1 MSRLRAVAAALT
13 LGVPFAATAA
23 DITRVASSFEDD
35 DPFGLFVD
43 VSLEHTQRHTKILKD
58 GFSGDT
64 RQLVPKLQ
72 YGQYSTQLNVDV
84 AAGISRDVEFS
95 FGMPV
100 VLFRYER
107 MRPVDRP
114 NDNITDIVDGPRSAY
129 RAGLGN
135 AHFGLAWAI
144 FNQKKDDTKPMWVVR
159 VEYEAPTAPRLDP
172 RQKTAGE
179 NSEGWSQVGDQVH
192 KYTLSTALS
201 REIGVAEPYFKA
213 YYTIPVRGPRAY
225 SNCETKAPEYAL
237 ERPFM
242 GKVSNCDNSDDWV
255 RQEVGIKP
263 PHQMGVLFG
272 SEFEIYNSNRRKLD
286 LDVRA
291 IGNYVGAGRYYN
303 ELSVPMQKFL
313 ATGDYL
319 QFGGR
324 LALKASV
331 FSFLSVR
338 ASGQFLYNTDHVL
351 TNEEPNRKW
360 NGEQVGVEGTPE
372 NPNYVK
378 DFDGAGNR
386 FYASQSKDLRFD
398 VTAILTF

>member
-13 LGVPFAATAA
+13 LGAPFAATAA
-23 DITRVASSFEDD
+23 DITRVASSFEDE

-43 VSLEHTQRHTKILKD
+43 VGFEHTQRHTKILRD
-58 GFSGDT
+58 GFTGVGGT
-64 RQLVPKLQ
+64 RQLRPELQ
-72 YGQYSTQLNVDV
+72 YAQYNTQLNIDV

-107 MRPVDRP
+107 LNVSDELNANGSVR
-114 NDNITDIVDGPRSAY
+114 DIVDGPRSAY

-135 AHFGLAWAI
+135 ARFGLAWAV
-144 FNQKKDDTKPMWVVR
+144 FNQKKDDTKPTWVVR
-159 VEYEAPTAPRLDP
+159 IDYEAPTAPRLDP
-172 RQKTAGE
+172 SQATSGE
-179 NSEGWSQVGDQVH
+179 GSSWSGVGDRVH

-213 YYTIPVRGPRAY
+213 YYTIPVRGPGAY
-225 SNCETKAPEYAL
+225 SNCESPEKHLGAPQ
-237 ERPFM
+237 
-242 GKVSNCDNSDDWV
+242 NCGSADWS
-255 RQEVGIKP
+255 RKETGIQAP
-263 PHQMGVLFG
+263 MQLGVLFG
-272 SEFEIYNSNRRKLD
+272 SEFEIYNQNQRKLD

-303 ELSVPMQKFL
+303 ELSVPLQKL
-313 ATGDYL
+313 AATGDYL

-324 LALKASV
+324 LALKAWVNSI
-331 FSFLSVR
+331 LSVR

-351 TNEEPNRKW
+351 TNEQPGRDTD
-360 NGEQVGVEGTPE
+360 GDGTE
-372 NPNYVK
+372 DVTGNPNYTPS
-378 DFDGAGNR
+378 FDSPGNR

-398 VTAILTF
+398 VTAIFTF